1 MKGRE
6 KRGQQGLKKGQR
18 RHEGKKK
25 HGEQV
30 AHASSSRSSFVSYSA
45 ALGMGNESSVLR
57 SSGWKEPARTTDRCR
72 RSNVVSWCTGSTNRV
87 LFRDHPL
94 GILQTRDSAAP
105 LSLAIFRIFLFLFF
119 YLESEMKCLL
129 ENKNLTKLQTLS
141 CYLTVLSFDH
151 DVILLQLFY
160 KQRHYDRSRFLVSI

>member
-6 KRGQQGLKKGQR
+6 KRGQQGLKKGER
-18 RHEGKKK
+18 RHQDKKK

-72 RSNVVSWCTGSTNRV
+72 RSNVVSWYTGSTNRV

-94 GILQTRDSAAP
+94 GILQTRDSTAS
-105 LSLAIFRIFLFLFF
+105 LSLAILRIFLFLFF
-119 YLESEMKCLL
+119 FFLEDGCFLSEN
-129 ENKNLTKLQTLS
+129 ENLTKLQACS
-141 CYLTVLSFDH
+141 CYLTVLSFH
-151 DVILLQLFY
+151 HHIILLQLFY
-160 KQRHYDRSRFLVSI
+160 TERNYDRSRFLVSI